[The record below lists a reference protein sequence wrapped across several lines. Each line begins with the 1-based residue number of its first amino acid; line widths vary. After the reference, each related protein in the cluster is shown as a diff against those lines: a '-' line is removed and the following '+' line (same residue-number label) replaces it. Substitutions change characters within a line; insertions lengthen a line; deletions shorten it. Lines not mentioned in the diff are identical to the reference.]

1 MRHSMRESER
11 YYQQQTSWLVASAT
25 DTAVRNYL
33 DPERVN
39 EEAARAMIA
48 VDRRADL
55 SGMDEI
61 TRGRLRKAAAS
72 GINRAVLERLATDDP
87 SAALSRME
95 QLRDTLTGED
105 VTALERTLRPVIAH
119 TDASSWI
126 DAQLSGR
133 PVAAGAMPVA
143 DAGGSLT
150 PAEAVARASV
160 GRTVGLESGG
170 DAAARSEEHTSA

>member
-1 MRHSMRESER
+1 MRISDWSSDVCSSDLGRRRQGADRILMRHSMRESER
-11 YYQQQTSWLVASAT
+11 YYEQQTASLVASAT
-25 DTAVRNYL
+25 DTAVLNYL

-95 QLRDTLTGED
+95 PRRHTLTGEA
-105 VTALERTLRPVIAH
+105 VT
-119 TDASSWI
+119 
-126 DAQLSGR
+126 
-133 PVAAGAMPVA
+133 
-143 DAGGSLT
+143 
-150 PAEAVARASV
+150 
-160 GRTVGLESGG
+160 
-170 DAAARSEEHTSA
+170 

>member
-11 YYQQQTSWLVASAT
+11 YYEQQTASLVASAT
-25 DTAVRNYL
+25 DTAVLNYL

-95 QLRDTLTGED
+95 QLRED
-105 VTALERTLRPVIAH
+105 RKSTRLN
-119 TDASSWI
+119 SS
-126 DAQLSGR
+126 
-133 PVAAGAMPVA
+133 
-143 DAGGSLT
+143 
-150 PAEAVARASV
+150 
-160 GRTVGLESGG
+160 
-170 DAAARSEEHTSA
+170 H